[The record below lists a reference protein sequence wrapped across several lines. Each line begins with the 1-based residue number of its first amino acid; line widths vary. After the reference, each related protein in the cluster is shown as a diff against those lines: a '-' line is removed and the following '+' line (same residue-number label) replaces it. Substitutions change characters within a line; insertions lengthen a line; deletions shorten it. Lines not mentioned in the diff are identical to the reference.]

1 MIKWLIIILLAIPR
15 VIYSEITLLIMN
27 SNKEK
32 YPLEKRYNV
41 VRNTCK
47 WICKISRANLNVINE
62 NVIKEKRETG
72 RMYVS
77 NHFSVFDA
85 IAMVALSEK
94 PLIFISK
101 KENSRV
107 PFLTTHMKA
116 VDTICIDRGSIKQS
130 LKVCKEAGI
139 KVKEGQDIV
148 LYAEGTRSKDG
159 NVAAFKAALPTLVHY
174 SESEVVLVCIHNTQK
189 PLKFRFFTYPKENVN
204 IKFFEPLPYSHYLE
218 NRKEYCVVTHDL
230 VQQQLDEFKK

>member
-47 WICKISRANLNVINE
+47 WICKISRADLHVINE
-62 NVIKEKRETG
+62 HVVKEKRETG

-85 IAMVALSEK
+85 IAMIALSEK

-101 KENSRV
+101 KENSKI

-116 VDTICIDRGSIKQS
+116 VDTICIDRDSIKQS
-130 LKVCKEAGI
+130 LKVCKDAGL

-159 NVAAFKAALPTLVHY
+159 NVGAFKAALPTLVHY
-174 SESEVVLVCIHNTQK
+174 SESEVVLVCIHNTK
-189 PLKFRFFTYPKENVN
+189 NPLKFRWFKYKKEKVDY
-204 IKFFEPLPYSHYLE
+204 KFFEPLPYSYYLE
-218 NRKEYCVVTHDL
+218 NRKEFCVLTRDL
-230 VQQQLDEFKK
+230 VQQQLDEFRK